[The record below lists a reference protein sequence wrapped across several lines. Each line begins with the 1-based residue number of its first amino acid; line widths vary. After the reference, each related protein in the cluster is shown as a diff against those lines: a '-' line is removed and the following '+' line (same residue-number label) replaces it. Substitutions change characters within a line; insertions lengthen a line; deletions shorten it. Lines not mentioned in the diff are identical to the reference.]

1 MMTETLK
8 NQKALIDAGFSESDI
23 ASWQV
28 QQRQALSDAGYNQA
42 QIDTEFGEPP
52 LDPKPAAKAVRDNI
66 EKAIAPEAV
75 DGEPKPVKDFME
87 ALDAGFQGS
96 ITGLLKRGKV
106 PDKTL
111 AEDAPMASRIAG
123 SIGTLAGDIPA
134 MVGGAILGGGNPI
147 TGTAGAFALPAGL
160 RKVITDAYEKGE
172 ATNWGE
178 FWERASGA
186 IIETAKGYVTGAAT
200 GAAGKLIGAA
210 PIASPTAKAA
220 ATLSGEVA
228 TMVTVGK
235 ALEGEVP
242 SANDFIDAAVIVGGA
257 KGAVKTAK
265 KLRDVYSKAGVKPD
279 EFIADTERDVTI
291 GQDFVAENLEVPRV
305 YGRFDSPES
314 IAAETMPPVADGM
327 VRVFR
332 GESTERLDIPDWVK
346 EGIEANG
353 SMDAEGRWWTTNP
366 EIADWYVKDAGDHG
380 RMVYQD
386 VPEEVVQSSKV
397 SALPEVI
404 QKFSLDPESELFLP
418 KEFKGK
424 GAPVPA
430 TASGSSGGKKPPRGE
445 SVNDQIRDIA
455 DELGQ
460 PYPEESPEA
469 ARAKM
474 LSKISVRE
482 SNDKEPMTFQKL
494 YTDLIDDLNPI
505 REAVKKAAKDGELPT
520 SDDPYQLARL
530 TRGTFGKANQFL
542 EYGTFDFKTYENNGP
557 SLRDILQGKVRD
569 LPEIT
574 DAEPVDLDTLR
585 AYIKA
590 KRDLELV
597 SRGVA
602 DPDVDV
608 DAATQVVKHWGHYER
623 VAKEL
628 TAYQNR
634 LTAYL
639 RDAGIISRDDYD
651 AMLKANKD
659 YVPFFRVMDEDVG
672 GAGLGR
678 GVKTKNPIKSI
689 KGSER
694 NIIDPI
700 ESIIKNTYMYLSLA
714 ERNAVGAAFVNMANK
729 SGNPGMFM
737 KKLPPE
743 FKATTLKEE
752 EIRALFDE
760 FVTIRKQT
768 STERATATRS
778 STESKTETTGG
789 EGAEPQTKQ
798 GKMVRDRVL
807 EALSARGFSKGES
820 EQMVARLEGK
830 ASGGST
836 TTDSRTTVETLVKE
850 IEKTEYIPELNIRLP
865 NSVATIFRAVKT
877 PLKDNEIAVFENGK
891 YQKYQVDKEVAEA
904 FNAADSQTAG
914 LLTKILAIPAKML
927 RAGAVLSPDFMGR
940 NMIRDQTMAFVL
952 SKGGYFPVFDFM
964 RGAFSLAKKD
974 ADFQNWLKSGG
985 ANAALVSMDREY
997 LQLQL
1002 DTLTEVQ
1009 GVARKAWNVATRPF
1023 EMLRI
1028 TSELIENATRLGE
1041 FKRVSGGLT
1050 EKAAI
1055 QEGGMASREVTV
1067 DFARIGAKTR
1077 AMSLISAFFNAAV
1090 QGEER
1095 VIRAFAENP
1104 VGVTTKMM
1112 TAITLPSILLY
1123 LSNREDPRWQEIPR
1137 WQKDLFWIVFT
1148 DDHIYR
1154 IPKPHSA
1161 GIMFGSLPERML
1173 EAYESDH
1180 PGAMKDLEKSILSTF
1195 IPNMIPTVAAP
1206 IVDQFANRSLFTGAP
1221 LIPAAQEKMLPEY
1234 QYTEYTTETA
1244 KAIGQ
1249 IMGAFPG
1256 MRDRSIRDED
1266 TFIGGVARALTT
1278 PILVEN
1284 YVRSWTGGLGMYT
1297 LQLADKALRE
1307 AGALPDPVK
1316 PLDTLSDLPVIKA
1329 FVVRYPSASAQSIQD
1344 FYDDYYAKKRL
1355 YDTKMALA
1363 KEGDIDAFERVQQ
1376 IDPTAWD
1383 EMAGIRDTITDQA
1396 KLIRLIYKNPDMTP
1410 EDKRQIIDTTYGRM
1424 IELAKVG
1431 NEAMRDLEKLLGE
1444 Q

>member
-23 ASWQV
+23 ASWQA

-123 SIGTLAGDIPA
+123 SIGQLAGDVPA
-134 MVGGAILGGGNPI
+134 MVGGALLGGANPI

-172 ATNWGE
+172 ATNWGD

-186 IIETAKGYVTGAAT
+186 IIETAKGYITGAAT

-242 SANDFIDAAVIVGGA
+242 SSNDFLDAAVIVAGA

-279 EFIADTERDVTI
+279 EFIADTEKDVTI
-291 GQDFVAENLEVPRV
+291 GQDFVAENLPVPRV
-305 YGRFDSPES
+305 YGRFESPERGLVV
-314 IAAETMPPVADGM
+314 AEEPAP
-327 VRVFR
+327 
-332 GESTERLDIPDWVK
+332 K
-346 EGIEANG
+346 
-353 SMDAEGRWWTTNP
+353 
-366 EIADWYVKDAGDHG
+366 
-380 RMVYQD
+380 
-386 VPEEVVQSSKV
+386 
-397 SALPEVI
+397 
-404 QKFSLDPESELFLP
+404 QK
-418 KEFKGK
+418 
-424 GAPVPA
+424 
-430 TASGSSGGKKPPRGE
+430 T
-445 SVNDQIRDIA
+445 VNDQIKDIA

-700 ESIIKNTYMYLSLA
+700 ESIIKNTYVYLSLA
-714 ERNAVGAAFVNMANK
+714 ERNAVGTAFVNMANK

-768 STERATATRS
+768 STEQSTA
-778 STESKTETTGG
+778 SKTTTTGS
-789 EGAEPQTKQ
+789 EPQTKQ

-807 EALSARGFSKGES
+807 EALTARGFSAGEA
-820 EQMVARLEGK
+820 EQMITRLESKGG
-830 ASGGST
+830 ASN
-836 TTDSRTTVETLVKE
+836 VETLVKE

-940 NMIRDQTMAFVL
+940 NLIRDQTMAFVL

-1112 TAITLPSILLY
+1112 AAITLPSILLY
-1123 LSNREDPRWQEIPR
+1123 LNNREDPRWQEIPR

-1180 PGAMKDLEKSILSTF
+1180 PGAMKDLEKSLLSTF

-1355 YDTKMALA
+1355 YDTKLALA

-1383 EMAGIRDTITDQA
+1383 GMAGIRDTITDQA

-1431 NEAMRDLEKLLGE
+1431 NEAMRDLETLLGE

>member
-66 EKAIAPEAV
+66 EKAIAPEAA
-75 DGEPKPVKDFME
+75 DGKPKPVKDFME

-96 ITGLLKRGKV
+96 ITGLLQRGKV

-123 SIGTLAGDIPA
+123 SIGQLAGDVPA

-242 SANDFIDAAVIVGGA
+242 SSNDFLDAAVIVGGA

-265 KLRDVYSKAGVKPD
+265 KLRDVYAKAGVKPN
-279 EFIADTERDVTI
+279 EFIADTEKDVTI
-291 GQDFVAENLEVPRV
+291 GQDFIAENLPVPRV
-305 YGRFDSPES
+305 YGRFESPERGLVV
-314 IAAETMPPVADGM
+314 AEEPAP
-327 VRVFR
+327 
-332 GESTERLDIPDWVK
+332 K
-346 EGIEANG
+346 
-353 SMDAEGRWWTTNP
+353 
-366 EIADWYVKDAGDHG
+366 
-380 RMVYQD
+380 
-386 VPEEVVQSSKV
+386 
-397 SALPEVI
+397 
-404 QKFSLDPESELFLP
+404 QK
-418 KEFKGK
+418 
-424 GAPVPA
+424 
-430 TASGSSGGKKPPRGE
+430 T
-445 SVNDQIRDIA
+445 VNDQIKDIA

-482 SNDKEPMTFQKL
+482 STDKEPMTFQKL

-542 EYGTFDFKTYENNGP
+542 EYGTFDFKTYESNGP

-678 GVKTKNPIKSI
+678 GVKTMNPIKSI

-714 ERNAVGAAFVNMANK
+714 ERNAVGTAFVNMANR

-820 EQMVARLEGK
+820 EQMDARLEGK

-940 NMIRDQTMAFVL
+940 NLIRDQTMAFVL
-952 SKGGYFPVFDFM
+952 SKGGYFPVIDFM

-1112 TAITLPSILLY
+1112 AAITLPSILLY
-1123 LSNREDPRWQEIPR
+1123 LNNREDPRWQEIPR

-1234 QYTEYTTETA
+1234 QYTEYTTEAA

-1376 IDPTAWD
+1376 IDPMAWD

-1444 Q
+1444 QLAYRV